1 MRRENNVRWMLSIVL
16 LLVSLTITAQKRFC
30 RTYEDFI
37 DNKWE
42 ELDSIHIKTHSKS
55 HQMWWGGSDFAF
67 TTGNKATDKLLKK
80 EAFAITID
88 DTLYVNCRDL
98 RFDGTRFGNG
108 YVKARR
114 IGQRSLLIVN
124 KIIGKKAAES
134 EFVSAYMFGA
144 IGGAISASNHMKRQV
159 CYIISHGI
167 NENGVIDL
175 RLINDKLMENMLKK
189 DTDLCNKYYSEKD
202 DKKRMK
208 ANHIVPI
215 LEQAGLFNQKHDSQ
229 N

>member
-1 MRRENNVRWMLSIVL
+1 MRKNNARWILSIAM
-16 LLVSLTITAQKRFC
+16 LLVSLTITAQKKFC
-30 RTYEDFI
+30 MTYEDFM

-67 TTGNKATDKLLKK
+67 TTGNKSIDKLLKK
-80 EAFAITID
+80 EAFAIAID

-98 RFDGTRFGNG
+98 RFEGTPFGNG

-114 IGQRSLLIVN
+114 IGKRSLLIVN
-124 KIIGKKAAES
+124 KIIGKKIAQS

-159 CYIISHGI
+159 CYIISHGS
-167 NENGVIDL
+167 NEKGVIDL
-175 RLINDKLMENMLKK
+175 RLINDRLMEKMLKK
-189 DTDLCNKYYSEKD
+189 DTDLCNKYYSEEKD
-202 DKKRMK
+202 NKRML
-208 ANHIVPI
+208 ASHIIPI
-215 LEQAGLFNQKHDSQ
+215 LEEAGLFDQKHDSQ
-229 N
+229 E